1 MRQRLNEDRD
11 SIANS
16 SFLGSSTDGSD
27 HGYTLKR
34 YLLETETVLGDSPPF
49 GPVTSPNS
57 KGRNPTDH
65 YFEPCAATASFLLFA
80 QGSLIL
86 CLHHDTLAVERR
98 FTHHSDEIQ
107 FISADNISERG

>member
-34 YLLETETVLGDSPPF
+34 YLLETETVLEDSPPF
-49 GPVTSPNS
+49 GPATS
-57 KGRNPTDH
+57 
-65 YFEPCAATASFLLFA
+65 EPEPPFPDPADDQNLLPLLASSALNNDLKSLQDAGAAKSTAPP
-80 QGSLIL
+80 QVVGWKRVG
-86 CLHHDTLAVERR
+86 HH
-98 FTHHSDEIQ
+98 
-107 FISADNISERG
+107 G